1 MNKFTSTLCA
11 VAMSLS
17 PITFTPV
24 IAAPINPIA
33 QIGFGTPLAAEDDL
47 VQVQHGRRHNRDG
60 RWDDRRGY
68 NPYGYDNRHRRS
80 QSYRA
85 PRRQSS
91 GPDLGSAIVG
101 AIIGGIIVNQVQ
113 QSRQF
118 RAPAGQSRIY
128 LSQNH
133 VNWCVNRWRS
143 YRASDNSY
151 QPYNGPRRIC
161 NSPYGPS

>member
-1 MNKFTSTLCA
+1 MNRFTSTLCA
-11 VAMSLS
+11 VAMGLS
-17 PITFTPV
+17 PITFTQAG
-24 IAAPINPIA
+24 AAPVNPIA
-33 QIGFGTPLAAEDDL
+33 QTGFGSPLAAVDDL
-47 VQVQHGRRHNRDG
+47 VQVQHRRSHNRDG
-60 RWDDRRGY
+60 RWDDRGGY
-68 NPYGYDNRHRRS
+68 NPYGYDNRHHRS

-101 AIIGGIIVNQVQ
+101 AIIGGIIVNQAQ
-113 QSRQF
+113 QSRQY
-118 RAPAGQSRIY
+118 RAPAGRIY

-143 YRASDNSY
+143 YRVSDNSY
-151 QPYNGPRRIC
+151 QPYNGPRRVC